1 MAVYRRSR
9 RHRFLLVL
17 LVLTSITA
25 ITLDYR
31 DQGAGALEGVR
42 QGARDV
48 VAPLQSAAARAL
60 APVGDFF
67 GGITRY
73 GSLEK
78 ENNRLRREL
87 EQARG
92 EMLAAEGALRERRA
106 LLELQRLDFAQTIPA
121 VVSRVISDAPTNFQS
136 TVVIDRGSDQRVAVG
151 MPVVTGAGLVGRILE
166 VSRSRATVQL
176 LTDRASN
183 VGVRLTG
190 SGEVGV
196 AVGTGTR
203 EPLKVEFV
211 STTAKVSEGEAVV
224 TSGLQQSAFPAEIPV
239 GTVRSAH
246 AGPGEVQQ
254 EIRVDPAVDLHRLE
268 FVRVLLWGEG

>member
-1 MAVYRRSR
+1 M
-9 RHRFLLVL
+9 
-17 LVLTSITA
+17 LTSITA

-31 DQGAGALEGVR
+31 GQGAGALESVR

-48 VAPLQSAAARAL
+48 IAPLQSAAARAL

-73 GSLEK
+73 GSLQK
-78 ENNRLRREL
+78 ENARLRRQL
-87 EQARG
+87 EEARG
-92 EMLAAEGALRERRA
+92 EMLAAEGAERERRA

-121 VVSRVISDAPTNFQS
+121 VVSRVISNTPSNFQS

-151 MPVVTGAGLVGRILE
+151 MPVVTGAGLVGRVLE
-166 VSRSRATVQL
+166 VSRTRATVQL

-190 SGEVGV
+190 SGEFGV
-196 AVGTGTR
+196 ATGTGTR
-203 EPLKVEFV
+203 EPLRVEFV
-211 STTAKVSEGEAVV
+211 SATAKVAEGEAVV

-239 GTVRSAH
+239 GKVRSAH
-246 AGPGEVQQ
+246 VGPGEVEQ
-254 EIRVDPAVDLHRLE
+254 EITIDPAVDFRRLE
-268 FVRVLLWGEG
+268 FVRVLMWGVQQP